1 MDNIQTNELLKIKH
15 LLGIKGMC
23 RDDLELILK
32 TSASFKQI
40 LDTPNKKVAALKGV
54 TVVNMFFENS
64 TRTKL
69 SFEMAEKRLSADVIN
84 FAASSSSLKK
94 GETLIDTAKNI
105 EAMKI
110 DMVVMRHSTPGAHK
124 MLLDNLDSIIINA
137 GDGAHEHPTQAIL
150 DLMTIDERIPDL
162 KGKRVTLVGD
172 IIHSRVAMSNIHAL
186 QLYGAKVQLCGPA
199 TLIPKG
205 IEKLGVEVTYDLE
218 EAIKNSDVMNIL
230 RIQLE
235 RHVGPSFPSLREY
248 HNFWGITNEK
258 LAKAKNDILILHPG
272 PMNRGVEIDDDV
284 ANGDHQ
290 VILDQ
295 VLNGVASR
303 MAILYLLSANIG
315 GIK

>member
-1 MDNIQTNELLKIKH
+1 MKDLLKIKH

-94 GETLIDTAKNI
+94 GETLIDTARNI

-124 MLLDNLDSIIINA
+124 MLLDNLDSVIINA

-150 DLMTIDERIPDL
+150 DLMTIDEKIPDL

-205 IEKLGVEVTYDLE
+205 IEELG
-218 EAIKNSDVMNIL
+218 
-230 RIQLE
+230 
-235 RHVGPSFPSLREY
+235 
-248 HNFWGITNEK
+248 
-258 LAKAKNDILILHPG
+258 
-272 PMNRGVEIDDDV
+272 
-284 ANGDHQ
+284 
-290 VILDQ
+290 
-295 VLNGVASR
+295 
-303 MAILYLLSANIG
+303 
-315 GIK
+315 